1 LAIYLPIA
9 DLPVNIF
16 LLLALGL
23 AVGFVSGMFGVGG
36 GFLMTPLLIFL
47 GVSPGVAVAT
57 VATHITA
64 SSFSST
70 LSYWRRRAVDF
81 HMAMV
86 LLAGGLL
93 GTWSGIWIFTTLRS
107 IGQLDLMI
115 SFSYLILLTTVGGLM
130 VMEGLRSM
138 LRVRQNKSSLIGRS
152 AGAHTWVHG
161 LPLRLRF
168 RHSKIYISLIPVIG
182 IGYLIAVIGVIMG
195 IGGGFLLVPMLI
207 YFLRVPTT
215 TVIGTAAVLTTA
227 TMALTTVM
235 HAVTS
240 HLVDAILALVLM
252 VGGVVGAQF
261 GAQSTQN
268 LAPER
273 LRFLLGFL
281 IWRADQ
287 FIAEAKADR
296 QEIFSRSAC
305 WGASSERAGTPCGG
319 NGGAR
324 AAVSACKRG
333 ALDRDNRAEQDFD
346 QHRLC
351 RRSHRRFRRH
361 CRRCAAAQL

>member
-1 LAIYLPIA
+1 MEALWQRTGRSGNFDQHCLQTGSSALAVYLPIA

-47 GVSPGVAVAT
+47 GVSPGIAVAT

-64 SSFSST
+64 SSFSGM
-70 LSYWRRRAVDF
+70 LSYWGRGAVDVP
-81 HMAMV
+81 MAAV
-86 LLAGGLL
+86 LFVGGLL
-93 GTWSGIWIFTTLRS
+93 GTLSGIWIFTTLRS
-107 IGQLDLMI
+107 VGQLDLMI
-115 SFSYLILLTTVGGLM
+115 SFSYLILLTAVGALM
-130 VMEGLRSM
+130 AMESLRSIM
-138 LRVRQNKSSLIGRS
+138 RVRQNKPSLLRRS
-152 AGAHTWVHG
+152 GGAHTWVHG
-161 LPLRLRF
+161 LPLKFRF
-168 RHSKIYISLIPVIG
+168 RRSKIYISLIPLIG
-182 IGYLIAVIGVIMG
+182 IGYLIAVLGVMMG

-235 HAVTS
+235 HAVTN

-261 GAQSTQN
+261 GARSAQN

-273 LRFLLGFL
+273 LRFLLGLL
-281 IWRADQ
+281 IL
-287 FIAEAKADR
+287 
-296 QEIFSRSAC
+296 
-305 WGASSERAGTPCGG
+305 
-319 NGGAR
+319 
-324 AAVSACKRG
+324 AVG
-333 ALDRDNRAEQDFD
+333 F
-346 QHRLC
+346 
-351 RRSHRRFRRH
+351 RFGYELINAPENPYTIRV
-361 CRRCAAAQL
+361 LG

>member
-47 GVSPGVAVAT
+47 GISPGVAVAS

-64 SSFSST
+64 SSFSGT
-70 LSYWRRRAVDF
+70 LSYWRRRAVDIQLA
-81 HMAMV
+81 MA

-107 IGQLDLMI
+107 LGQLDLMI
-115 SFSYLILLTTVGGLM
+115 SFSYLILLTAVGGLL
-130 VMEGLRSM
+130 VMESVRSIV
-138 LRVRQNKSSLIGRS
+138 RQRQNKPSLMRRS
-152 AGAHTWVHG
+152 GGAHTWVHG
-161 LPLRLRF
+161 LPLKFRF
-168 RHSKIYISLIPVIG
+168 RRSKIYISLIPVCG

-207 YFLRVPTT
+207 YFLRVPTA

-227 TMALTTVM
+227 TMALATVM
-235 HAVTS
+235 HALTS
-240 HLVDAILALVLM
+240 HLVDAVLALVLM
-252 VGGVVGAQF
+252 IGGVIGAQF
-261 GAQSTQN
+261 GAQSAQN

-281 IWRADQ
+281 ILAVGFR
-287 FIAEAKADR
+287 FGYELISPPEHLYTIR
-296 QEIFSRSAC
+296 VL
-305 WGASSERAGTPCGG
+305 G
-319 NGGAR
+319 N
-324 AAVSACKRG
+324 
-333 ALDRDNRAEQDFD
+333 AL
-346 QHRLC
+346 
-351 RRSHRRFRRH
+351 
-361 CRRCAAAQL
+361 